1 MRSLLI
7 NHVASD
13 TKEAL
18 ASSRARRCYEVSYY
32 ELVKDRINA
41 LIIVLLLE
49 GVYAILNNAFCLIA
63 I

>member
-7 NHVASD
+7 NHVTSD

-18 ASSRARRCYEVSYY
+18 ASSRARRYYEVSYC

-49 GVYAILNNAFCLIA
+49 GVYAILNNTFCLIA